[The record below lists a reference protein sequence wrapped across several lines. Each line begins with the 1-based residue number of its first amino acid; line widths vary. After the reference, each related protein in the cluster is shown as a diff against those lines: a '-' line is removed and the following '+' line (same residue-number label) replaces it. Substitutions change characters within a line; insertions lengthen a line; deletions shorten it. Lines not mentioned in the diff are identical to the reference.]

1 MQQSTVPRL
10 ARRDGVLGML
20 FIFAAAGCHR
30 NSMNEIERSGTSEG
44 VRFTA
49 EASVSPDKADTVF
62 VALRATN
69 RSSGYRTVLLL
80 PAGKCGVSLAF
91 ATGRGKAT
99 RVWRLQSPPRKLPPG
114 VVEAC
119 SGSALMTQFGS
130 GGSVYTV
137 RAAVPV
143 RRILGDSLPPGL
155 YRAVI
160 GADSLLRGGY
170 VSPEI
175 TLR

>member
-1 MQQSTVPRL
+1 M
-10 ARRDGVLGML
+10 
-20 FIFAAAGCHR
+20 FAAASCHR
-30 NSMNEIERSGTSEG
+30 NSMNEMEKSGTSEG

-69 RSSGYRTVLLL
+69 QSSGYRTVELL
-80 PAGKCGVSLAF
+80 PAGKCGVSVAF

-99 RVWRLQSPPRKLPPG
+99 RVWRLQSPPMKLPPG
-114 VVEAC
+114 VVEGCLA
-119 SGSALMTQFGS
+119 SALMTQFGP

-137 RAAVPV
+137 RTAVPV
-143 RRILGDSLPPGL
+143 HTILGDSLPPGL

-170 VSPEI
+170 VSPQVA
-175 TLR
+175 LR